1 MNKFLSHSLKTLLG
15 IGVTLGSLV
24 IPLNSQQ
31 SIVSAQSTTAVV
43 FAPPSNVRSTPNGQI
58 LCSVKSVT
66 SINTYGSSNGW
77 YITDVC
83 GRRGYI
89 HHSQIRFETY
99 SESVK
104 NPSCIVSNIRTG
116 QLALRKSP
124 GGESIAGLNNDNLV
138 QYIRGDF
145 PWYYVRVTQGPNRT
159 LNGRTGWVNANY
171 LECLWD

>member
-15 IGVTLGSLV
+15 TGVTVGFLA

-31 SIVSAQSTTAVV
+31 SMVSAQSTTAVV
-43 FAPPSNVRSTPNGQI
+43 FDPPSNVRSTPNGQI

-66 SINTYGSSNGW
+66 SINTYGSTNGW

-104 NPSCIVSNIRTG
+104 NPGCLVTNIRT
-116 QLALRKSP
+116 
-124 GGESIAGLNNDNLV
+124 
-138 QYIRGDF
+138 
-145 PWYYVRVTQGPNRT
+145 
-159 LNGRTGWVNANY
+159 
-171 LECLWD
+171 